1 MKLSIYGDRLSFYQ
15 WDTGQ
20 RLIVD
25 GADMCEEVHFVTR
38 ELNGALVVRI
48 ENQDGLRV
56 ANVPNLL
63 LQSAYPI
70 TAYVYYR
77 NADNRETRYARVF
90 GVKSR
95 EKPSDYVYTE
105 TEVLTYKKLEE
116 KLDQMQGLI
125 GDLTDLKTE
134 SKDNLVDAIN
144 KTIYTLPPMTGTT
157 LGGAMADP
165 AQESDTQPV
174 RIGADH
180 KLYTAPGGGGS
191 GGSGGSGGEYTL
203 PIATAEKLGGVKPV
217 TKTEDMTQS
226 VGVDSEGRLFTAE
239 ALDDVLCVNLSR
251 GEGGTITADKTFV
264 EITGAAGSGMCVI
277 ARIPSG
283 TTLYLSSYNDT
294 SVRFLLYDGVQVV
307 YAYCDGSNTWGVGTH
322 ILNASDVGAIP
333 SPSTAAVG
341 QTIVVKAVDGNGVP
355 TEWGAADMPSGGGG
369 IYGLLEQYDMF
380 ELAYG
385 VLDSANLPARVVITE
400 DSGGN
405 AFDVDGII
413 VWTDIKSNVS
423 YTSIAFNNRATVA
436 NPASHPYHYGLSHG
450 IGTAFNLYLCGAN
463 NTFLQLLADG
473 TLRLYKKQN
482 KNVDGIDFYPA
493 ANIEDVP
500 SSITAICLNSEHNI
514 SSGTFYKVW
523 GLKKKNV

>member
-38 ELNGALVVRI
+38 TLNGALVVKI

-56 ANVPNLL
+56 ANVPNIL

-125 GDLTDLKTE
+125 GDLTDLETE

-144 KTIYTLPPMTGTT
+144 KTIYTLPPMTRTT

-180 KLYTAPGGGGS
+180 KLYTAPGGS
-191 GGSGGSGGEYTL
+191 TSS
-203 PIATAEKLGGVKPV
+203 
-217 TKTEDMTQS
+217 S
-226 VGVDSEGRLFTAE
+226 
-239 ALDDVLCVNLSR
+239 DVLCVNLSM
-251 GEGGTITADKTFV
+251 GEGGTITADKTFA
-264 EITGAAGSGMCVI
+264 EITEAVGSGVCVI
-277 ARIPSG
+277 ARLLSG
-283 TTLYLSSYNDT
+283 ETLYLSRYDDT
-294 SVRFLLYDGVQVV
+294 SASFLMSDGIETVHI
-307 YAYCDGSNTWGVGTH
+307 YCDSSDAWRFDAYLLT
-322 ILNASDVGAIP
+322 ASDVGAIS
-333 SPSTAAVG
+333 SPSTATVG
-341 QTIVVKAVDGNGVP
+341 QTIVVKAVNVNGVP
-355 TEWGAADMPSGGGG
+355 TEWEAVDMPTGGGG

-385 VLDSANLPARVVITE
+385 VLDSANLPTRVVITE

-413 VWTDIKSNVS
+413 VWTDIKATVS

-436 NPASHPYHYGLSHG
+436 HPAGHPYHYGLSHG
-450 IGTAFNLYLCGAN
+450 IGSAFNLYLCGAN

-473 TLRLYKKQN
+473 TLKLYKKQN
-482 KNVDGIDFYPA
+482 KGVDGIDFYPA
-493 ANIEDVP
+493 ENIEDVP
-500 SSITAICLNSEHNI
+500 SSITAICLSSQHNI
-514 SSGTFYKVW
+514 LSGTFYKVW